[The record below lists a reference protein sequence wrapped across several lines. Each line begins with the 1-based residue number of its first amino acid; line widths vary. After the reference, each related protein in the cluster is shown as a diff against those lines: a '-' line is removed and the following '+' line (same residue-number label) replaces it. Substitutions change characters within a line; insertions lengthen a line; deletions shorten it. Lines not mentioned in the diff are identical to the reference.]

1 MTRHSGRNITPRY
14 LCIMVAGY
22 ALWVALYE
30 ATALIGAWR
39 GMAVNPALPADA
51 AIPFL
56 PWMMPVYL
64 LCYVVVPLLF
74 VIDRSPA
81 FLNRAF
87 LTLIA
92 ANLGAFLIFALV
104 PAQGPPRSAAPVSG
118 LLQPIFMLLYAADT
132 RWNALPSLHVTNPW
146 LVALLAAQAR
156 GATVRTAVL
165 FLLALA
171 ISLATLTIRQHYILD
186 VLAGMALAFGTFAMM
201 RRVRVG
207 DGVWFQCRDDTL
219 R

>member
-1 MTRHSGRNITPRY
+1 
-14 LCIMVAGY
+14 
-22 ALWVALYE
+22 
-30 ATALIGAWR
+30 
-39 GMAVNPALPADA
+39 
-51 AIPFL
+51 
-56 PWMMPVYL
+56 MMPVYL

-74 VIDRSPA
+74 AIDRSPA

-87 LTLIA
+87 LSLIA
-92 ANLGAFLIFALV
+92 ANLAAFLFFALF
-104 PAQGPPRSAAPVSG
+104 PAQGPPRSAARVPE
-118 LLQPIFMLLYAADT
+118 LLQPFFALLYAADA

-156 GATVRTAVL
+156 GAAVRTYLL
-165 FLLALA
+165 FLLAMA

-207 DGVWFQCRDDTL
+207 DAVWFQHIGGDSR
-219 R
+219 